1 MKRRLLLRRCGGR
14 RCAWSVVAA
23 ILAGGMF
30 SPAAF
35 AASPRL
41 AGMTPFGAQRG
52 TEVEVTFAGSHLD
65 DAQEILFYESGISVA
80 ELTPTAGAVK
90 AKLNIAP
97 DCRLGRHALRIRSA
111 TGISNL
117 RTFSVGAMKDVAEVE
132 PNNLFTKPQPIEL
145 DVTVNGIVA
154 NEDVDYFLV
163 EGKKGERISVE
174 VEGLRLGSNPGNF
187 FDPAVAILDRDRF
200 ELARSDDAPLL
211 HQDPACGLIVPEDGQ
226 YIIQIRETAFG
237 GGGDSKY
244 RAHIGHFPRPTTVY
258 PLGGKLGETIEFRWL
273 GDVAGER
280 SEKIQLPGDLAT
292 ADKFRPRSGT
302 GTHSNYSLYARD
314 GLGIAPTPVPVRLGT
329 LDNGLEQE
337 PNDEAPQ
344 ASAVPAP
351 GAANGVISKPGD
363 VDWFKF
369 TAAKGQQL
377 DVRVYARSLGSP
389 LDSVLSVFRSNK
401 GALGAAMGNNDD
413 SGGPDSYL
421 RINIPADDEYFI
433 QIRDQLRSGG
443 VDYAYRV
450 EITPVTPSLTFGLP
464 ERVQYN
470 DTTVFVPQGNRLAV
484 MVSAQRT
491 DFSGD
496 LAFDVKDLP
505 PGVTA
510 QVLPMPGNRSET
522 VLMLAAAADAPVGG
536 RMADLVGHTTDPKL
550 SVEGHLRQRSSLA
563 RGRNQAEMWSYF
575 ADRLPLVVTSEAPFL
590 LELVEPKVPLVR
602 TGTMDLKVIA
612 KRKEGFNAPIAVK
625 LLYNPP
631 GVGSATSVTIPEGKT
646 EALLPLTATAAAEL
660 NTWKICLLGEV
671 NENDNQTLVSSDFV
685 NLAVAEPL
693 VAFTFQAATVEQ
705 GQETELVVKMEKRKD
720 FAGSAK
726 VELVGM
732 PSGASAE
739 PIQITKDT
747 TELEF
752 KIKTTPTATAG
763 RHKSLLARVE
773 IMDQGEPIVHLLG
786 PGDLRIDTPLPAK
799 PNAAA
804 GPNKPAAQQTAA
816 DKRLNRLEKLRKERE
831 QARPEA
837 DKK

>member
-1 MKRRLLLRRCGGR
+1 MNRRLALRRGGWR
-14 RCAWSVVAA
+14 RSAWTLVAGMLA
-23 ILAGGMF
+23 SGVLCQAALAG
-30 SPAAF
+30 
-35 AASPRL
+35 SPRL
-41 AGMTPFGAQRG
+41 GGMTPFGAQRG
-52 TEVEVTFAGSHLD
+52 TEVEVTFSGAHLD
-65 DAQEILFYESGISVA
+65 DAQELMFYEPGITVG
-80 ELTPTAGAVK
+80 ELTPAAGAVK

-97 DCRLGRHALRIRSA
+97 DCRLGLHALRIRSA

-132 PNNLFTKPQPIEL
+132 PNNLFAKPQPIEL
-145 DVTVNGIVA
+145 DVTVNGVVTS
-154 NEDVDYFLV
+154 EDVDYFVV
-163 EGKKGERISVE
+163 EAKKGERISVE
-174 VEGLRLGSNPGNF
+174 VEGLRLGSNPGAF

-211 HQDPACGLIVPEDGQ
+211 HQDPACGLLVPEDGQ
-226 YIIQIRETAFG
+226 YIIQVRETAFG
-237 GGGDSKY
+237 GNGDAKY
-244 RAHIGHFPRPTTVY
+244 RAHIGHFPRPTTIY
-258 PLGGKLGETIEFRWL
+258 PLGGKLGETLEFHWL

-280 SEKIQLPGDLAT
+280 SEKIQLPADLAT
-292 ADKFRPRSGT
+292 ANRVRPWSGT
-302 GTHSNYSLYARD
+302 STNGNFALYARD
-314 GLGIAPTPVPVRLGT
+314 GLGIAPTPVPLRLST

-344 ASAVPAP
+344 ASVVPAP

-369 TAAKGQQL
+369 TAAKGQAL

-389 LDSVLSVFRSNK
+389 LDSVIAVYRSNK
-401 GALGAAMGNNDD
+401 GALGAGMGGNDD

-421 RINIPADDEYFI
+421 RINIPADDEYFL
-433 QIRDQLRSGG
+433 QVRDQMRSGG

-470 DTTVFVPQGNRLAV
+470 DTTVFVPKGNRLAV
-484 MVSAQRT
+484 TVSAQRT

-496 LAFDVKDLP
+496 LQLDLKDLP
-505 PGVTA
+505 PGLSA
-510 QVLPMPGNRSET
+510 QLLPMPGNRSET
-522 VLMLAAAADAPVGG
+522 VMMLTAAADAPVGG

-563 RGRNQAEMWSYF
+563 RGQNQAEMWSYF
-575 ADRLPLVVTSEAPFL
+575 ADRLPVVVTNEAPFT

-625 LLYNPP
+625 MLYNPP
-631 GVGSATSVTIPEGKT
+631 GVGSATSVTIPEGKS
-646 EALLPLTATAAAEL
+646 EAALPLTASAAAEL
-660 NTWKICLLGEV
+660 NTWKICLLAEL

-685 NLAVAEPL
+685 NLEVAEPL
-693 VAFTFQAATVEQ
+693 LAFTFQAATVEQ
-705 GQETELVVKMEKRKD
+705 GQETELLVKMEKRKD
-720 FAGSAK
+720 FEGSAK
-726 VELVGM
+726 VDLVGM

-752 KIKTTPTATAG
+752 KIKTLPTATAG
-763 RHKSLLARVE
+763 RHKTLLARVE
-773 IMDQGEPIVHLLG
+773 ILDKGEPIVHLLG

-799 PNAAA
+799 PNAGAAA
-804 GPNKPAAQQTAA
+804 GKPAAQAAA
-816 DKRLNRLEKLRKERE
+816 DKRLNRLEKLRKDRE
-831 QARPEA
+831 QARAEPE
-837 DKK
+837 KK